1 MASAK
6 KPLLIQTSKLEGE
19 TVKADLAVWKRDTV
33 ETLNVT
39 KVQSYEFSGLEWKK
53 ENPVPG
59 DICQLECTF

>member
-6 KPLLIQTSKLEGE
+6 ITLLIQTSKLEGE

-53 ENPVPG
+53 ENPFPG
-59 DICQLECTF
+59 NICQLECKF

>member
-1 MASAK
+1 MWHLQ

-39 KVQSYEFSGLEWKK
+39 KVQSYEFSGLE
-53 ENPVPG
+53 
-59 DICQLECTF
+59 